1 MNSYNENLHSEIVT
15 SLNNQEI
22 ELKKLK
28 GQYDASL
35 LSLYYA
41 EGSRMIAAEK
51 LADANNELK
60 DQENISEQAVIDSDI
75 STNVVRSA
83 TNAKDQVA
91 TTVTNTAVAAAN
103 VQIATNAIVKLASDT
118 GSIYSIVQAANFGGE
133 IYDQS
138 QTVKANMDI
147 TAYQAELA
155 SQHSME
161 ASATIAEVA
170 TSTVADK
177 ATATDTSIKTLLDTS
192 TAELT
197 AAADTVTASST
208 DLATANNVEKKA
220 EGDLETVNATKI
232 AAEASYIVSNQELNL
247 DLGVA
252 LPTVTPAKSAK
263 KEKYTVSFN
272 AFLSPFPKEDKT
284 TVPPTYTPIQPV
296 DNYYLFLVKNDAK
309 KTFATV
315 NAENIIPSTTK
326 DNTTTDSCEKK
337 RFIEIPAVD
346 GTASYSHEIVVDELL
361 DSDGEEFVLGDSYVV
376 FMYATL
382 KADYKKK
389 INTFDNYLTA
399 PSATF
404 TVRNLLNVPSNTV
417 VTPSAIPP
425 TKLTDANTSSE
436 DKGPQKLTF
445 SVNQAVVTTKVDY
458 RCIFLP
464 DNKELTKGLLT
475 IGELCA
481 IEAPV
486 STASQIQDIEETIA
500 KLTTE
505 VKDFESDIEKI
516 IKKIEKGAGGKA
528 TSKSTAAIEKLKAE
542 KASIDKA
549 LDVLIK
555 EIEAL
560 ENKKEKLHQDP
571 SGIEVPEHNHT
582 EYEIPGFCFDLAI
595 AEKIPAG
602 SYTPA
607 GEPSKG
613 TGDYSIELKSNMTD
627 NFGNRLKKGSSYI
640 PVILAISS
648 DSEKNNKTITN
659 ALSDFKNTAPFIKL

>member
-41 EGSRMIAAEK
+41 EGSRMTAAEK

-177 ATATDTSIKTLLDTS
+177 ATATDTSIKTLLDTA

-232 AAEASYIVSNQELNL
+232 AAEASYVVSNQELNL
-247 DLGVA
+247 NLSVA
-252 LPTVTPAKSAK
+252 LPTVTPAKSAE

-315 NAENIIPSTTK
+315 NAENIISKTN
-326 DNTTTDSCEKK
+326 DTDKK
-337 RFIEIPAVD
+337 FFIEISAVD
-346 GTASYSHEIVVDELL
+346 DAASYSQEIVVDKLL
-361 DSDGEEFVLGDSYVV
+361 DSDGDTFVLGDNYVV
-376 FMYATL
+376 FMYANL

-404 TVRNLLNVPSNTV
+404 TVRNLLNVPSNTA
-417 VTPSAIPP
+417 VTPSGMPP

-505 VKDFESDIEKI
+505 VKGFESDVEKI
-516 IKKIEKGAGGKA
+516 IKKIEKGASGKA

-542 KASIDKA
+542 KASIDDA
-549 LDVLIK
+549 LNLLII

-560 ENKKEKLHQDP
+560 EKKKEKLHQDP

-582 EYEIPGFCFDLAI
+582 EYEIPGFCFDLSI

-607 GEPSKG
+607 GESSTG
-613 TGDYSIELKSNMTD
+613 TGGYSIELKSNMTD

-659 ALSDFKNTAPFIKL
+659 ALSDFKKTAPFKKQ

>member
-41 EGSRMIAAEK
+41 EGSRMTAAEK
-51 LADANNELK
+51 LADANSELK

-177 ATATDTSIKTLLDTS
+177 ATATDTSIKTLLDTA

-232 AAEASYIVSNQELNL
+232 AAEASYVVSNQELNL
-247 DLGVA
+247 NLSVV
-252 LPTVTPAKSAK
+252 LPTVTPTKSAE

-315 NAENIIPSTTK
+315 NAENIISKTN
-326 DNTTTDSCEKK
+326 NTDKK
-337 RFIEIPAVD
+337 FFIETPAED
-346 GTASYSHEIVVDELL
+346 GKASYSPEIVVDDLL
-361 DSDGEEFVLGDSYVV
+361 DSDGEEFVLGDNYVV
-376 FMYATL
+376 FMYANL

-404 TVRNLLNVPSNTV
+404 TVRNLLNVPSNTA
-417 VTPSAIPP
+417 VTPSGMPP

-505 VKDFESDIEKI
+505 VKGFESDVEKI
-516 IKKIEKGAGGKA
+516 IKKIEKGASGKA

-542 KASIDKA
+542 KASIDDA
-549 LDVLIK
+549 LNLLII

-560 ENKKEKLHQDP
+560 EKKKEKLHQDP

-582 EYEIPGFCFDLAI
+582 EYEIPGFCFDLSI

-607 GEPSKG
+607 GESSTG
-613 TGDYSIELKSNMTD
+613 TGGYSIELKSNMTD

-659 ALSDFKNTAPFIKL
+659 ALSDFKKTAPFKKQ

>member
-41 EGSRMIAAEK
+41 EGSRMTAAEK
-51 LADANNELK
+51 LADANSELK

-177 ATATDTSIKTLLDTS
+177 ATATDTSIKTLLDTA

-197 AAADTVTASST
+197 AATDTVTASST

-232 AAEASYIVSNQELNL
+232 AAEASYVVSNQELNL
-247 DLGVA
+247 NLSVA
-252 LPTVTPAKSAK
+252 LPTVTPTKSAE

-315 NAENIIPSTTK
+315 NAENIISKTN
-326 DNTTTDSCEKK
+326 DTDKK
-337 RFIEIPAVD
+337 FFIEISAVD
-346 GTASYSHEIVVDELL
+346 DAASYSQEIVVDKLL
-361 DSDGEEFVLGDSYVV
+361 DSDGEEFVLGDNYVV
-376 FMYATL
+376 FMYANL

-404 TVRNLLNVPSNTV
+404 TVRNLLNVPSNTA
-417 VTPSAIPP
+417 VTPSGIPP

-486 STASQIQDIEETIA
+486 STASQIQDIEETIT

-505 VKDFESDIEKI
+505 VKGFESDVEKI

-528 TSKSTAAIEKLKAE
+528 TPKSTAAIEKLKAE
-542 KASIDKA
+542 KASIDDA
-549 LDVLIK
+549 LNLLII

-560 ENKKEKLHQDP
+560 EKKKEKLHQDP

-582 EYEIPGFCFDLAI
+582 EYEIPGFCFDLSI

-607 GEPSKG
+607 GESSTG
-613 TGDYSIELKSNMTD
+613 TGGYSIELKSNMTD

-659 ALSDFKNTAPFIKL
+659 ALSDFKKTAPFKKQ